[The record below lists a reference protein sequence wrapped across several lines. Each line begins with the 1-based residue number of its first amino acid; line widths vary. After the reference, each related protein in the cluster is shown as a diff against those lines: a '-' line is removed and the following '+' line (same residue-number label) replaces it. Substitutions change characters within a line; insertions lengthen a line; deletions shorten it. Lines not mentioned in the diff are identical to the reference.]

1 MLSGTAL
8 SYEEAAQEGV
18 CQDCLYPNLA
28 YMTYVPMSLAD
39 GSITGLAVVGGG
51 VDLTAGATAVLP
63 VKFVMRDNSLV
74 QPNYSQLTYDVEND
88 SIATVVDG
96 LVTAG
101 TAGTTQVTIAYKE
114 DTNIKTQATIT
125 VE

>member
-1 MLSGTAL
+1 M
-8 SYEEAAQEGV
+8 
-18 CQDCLYPNLA
+18 
-28 YMTYVPMSLAD
+28 
-39 GSITGLAVVGGG
+39 
-51 VDLTAGATAVLP
+51 DLTAGATAVLP

-74 QPNYSQLTYDVEND
+74 QPNYSQLTYDVEDD
-88 SIATVVDG
+88 SVATVADG

-114 DTNIKTQATIT
+114 DANIKTQATIT